1 MKSRLEKRA
10 RFVAST
16 LALAAAGALLHAQA
30 APVAPPTGQAQG
42 APASGEA
49 PGAPP
54 NPAGPTPAA
63 AVAQPG
69 AVTQPG
75 PATRPD
81 SPGRS
86 IVAPGPATRPA
97 WQRGPT
103 SRPAQQ
109 LSLHFKDASADAVL
123 TYLSQTAGFIIM
135 KDVPVDGRVNIDSE
149 QPVTPD
155 EALILINA
163 ALKTNGLTAIQQGR
177 ILRIVRKGDAKKSS
191 IPVRYGNKPEEI
203 PESD

>member
-30 APVAPPTGQAQG
+30 TPVAPPPGQAQG

-54 NPAGPTPAA
+54 VPAGPAPAA

-69 AVTQPG
+69 APAQPGAATQPG
-75 PATRPD
+75 PTTRPD

-86 IVAPGPATRPA
+86 IVAAGPATRPA

-163 ALKTNGLTAIQQGR
+163 ALKTTA
-177 ILRIVRKGDAKKSS
+177 
-191 IPVRYGNKPEEI
+191 
-203 PESD
+203 